1 MNGKGSK
8 QRPTNIQVYNDKYSS
23 IDWSDNKNKTSPPVL
38 TKEQMAELM
47 NEVRLANKKRAGPK
61 TSS

>member
-8 QRPTNIQVYNDKYSS
+8 QRPTNIQVYNDNYSS

>member
-8 QRPTNIQVYNDKYSS
+8 QRPTNINAYNDNYSS
-23 IDWSDNKNKTSPPVL
+23 INWSSDKIKSSPPVL
-38 TKEQMAELM
+38 TKEQMRLLL
-47 NEVRLANKKRAGPK
+47 NEVRAVNKKRADPK

>member
-8 QRPTNIQVYNDKYSS
+8 QRPTNMQVYNDNYSS
-23 IDWSDNKNKTSPPVL
+23 INWSNDKIKHTPPVL
-38 TKEQMAELM
+38 TEEQMQELL
-47 NEVRLANKKRAGPK
+47 NEVKSVNKKRADPK

>member
-8 QRPTNIQVYNDKYSS
+8 QRPTNIQVYNDNYSS

-47 NEVRLANKKRAGPK
+47 NEVRLANKKRADPK

>member
-8 QRPTNIQVYNDKYSS
+8 QRPTNIEVYNDNYSN
-23 IDWSDNKNKTSPPVL
+23 INWSASKTKNTPPVL
-38 TKEQMAELM
+38 TKEQITELM
-47 NEVRLANKKRAGPK
+47 NEVKLTNKKRAGPK